1 MSATTEAAARGS
13 TPDAPVEV
21 EVAVIGSG
29 FSGLGMGIALRKEGR
44 DDFVILEKAA
54 DVGGTWRDNSYP
66 GCACDIQS
74 HMYSYSF
81 EQNPEWSRLYSEQ
94 PEIWDYLRGV
104 ADKYRLREHIRFG
117 AEVTGASWDADA
129 SRWSLRTSAGEYR
142 AQFVVAGVGALHLP
156 NIPALPGIERFVG
169 TAFHSARWDHDF
181 ELAGRNV
188 AVVGTGASAIQF
200 VPEIAEQVGSLTL
213 FQRSAPWVLPKAD
226 GPIPERVKRLFRL
239 FPPAR
244 RAYRGLVY
252 WFNESFAVG
261 FNGHPGLLRLAER
274 LGRKHL
280 RSQVGD
286 PVLRRKLAPS
296 YTLGCKRVL
305 MSNTYYPALAGAN
318 AEVVTSGVKE
328 VREHSI
334 VDGDG
339 VEHPVDA
346 IIYGTG
352 FHVTDAFDYLD
363 IKGRDGRDLA
373 AQWRTEGIQTHLG
386 ITVHG
391 YPNLFFLLGP
401 NTGLGHNSVVF
412 MIESQVRYA
421 LKAMNLV
428 RRNRARA
435 IEVRRSTQD
444 RFNTQIQR
452 RLAKGVWSTGGC
464 TNWYLDAQ
472 GVNRTI
478 WPGQT
483 WRYWWDTRAAKPVDF
498 ELVASS
504 GTQASTDELSPG
516 VKA

>member
-1 MSATTEAAARGS
+1 
-13 TPDAPVEV
+13 
-21 EVAVIGSG
+21 
-29 FSGLGMGIALRKEGR
+29 
-44 DDFVILEKAA
+44 
-54 DVGGTWRDNSYP
+54 
-66 GCACDIQS
+66 
-74 HMYSYSF
+74 
-81 EQNPEWSRLYSEQ
+81 
-94 PEIWDYLRGV
+94 
-104 ADKYRLREHIRFG
+104 
-117 AEVTGASWDADA
+117 
-129 SRWSLRTSAGEYR
+129 
-142 AQFVVAGVGALHLP
+142 
-156 NIPALPGIERFVG
+156 
-169 TAFHSARWDHDF
+169 
-181 ELAGRNV
+181 
-188 AVVGTGASAIQF
+188 
-200 VPEIAEQVGSLTL
+200 
-213 FQRSAPWVLPKAD
+213 
-226 GPIPERVKRLFRL
+226 
-239 FPPAR
+239 
-244 RAYRGLVY
+244 LVY